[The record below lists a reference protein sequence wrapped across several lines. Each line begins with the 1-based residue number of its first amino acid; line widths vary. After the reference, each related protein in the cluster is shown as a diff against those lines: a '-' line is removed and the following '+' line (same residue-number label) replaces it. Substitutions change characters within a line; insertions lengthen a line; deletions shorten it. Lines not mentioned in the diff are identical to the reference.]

1 MKIHV
6 ESRSSKRPFGVS
18 IIVILLIANAMLM
31 AAIVYLSLTPEN
43 IDLAKQIQNITHNHE
58 LSIVLMLN
66 IFVQMIIVAGLWRLQ
81 RWAWL
86 LLMLYIGLSLISDM
100 WAYYH
105 LQDLR
110 AISMIIDVIIVFY
123 INQREVKKAFS
134 GKTLMGAKWTI

>member
-1 MKIHV
+1 MKVPI

-18 IIVILLIANAMLM
+18 IIVLLLIANALLM
-31 AAIVYLSLTPEN
+31 AAIVYLLLIPEN
-43 IDLAKQIQNITHNHE
+43 IELAQQIQNFTHNHE
-58 LSIVLMLN
+58 LSVVLMVN
-66 IFVQMIIVAGLWRLQ
+66 IFVQMVIVAGLWKLK

-86 LLMLYIGLSLISDM
+86 LLMLYIGFSMISDM

-110 AISMIIDVIIVFY
+110 AISMTINVIIVFY